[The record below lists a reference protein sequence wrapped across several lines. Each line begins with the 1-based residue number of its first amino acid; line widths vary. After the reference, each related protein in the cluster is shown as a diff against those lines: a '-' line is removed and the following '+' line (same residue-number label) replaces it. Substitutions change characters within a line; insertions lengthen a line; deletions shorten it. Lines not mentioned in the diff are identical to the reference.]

1 MTLKRFLACLLLL
14 GLLLSAVGC
23 NGTTSDTDGN
33 GTDDATNGTAAD
45 TTEAQTEVSVKVL
58 DLIKGGKTEYV
69 IVFSED
75 ASEAIISAANDLKA
89 AIRTYTGA
97 SVKCKDDFLGH
108 STAAATHEIL
118 IGTTNREES
127 AAAMTGL
134 RAGEFTITVQGEK
147 LVIGGLTERATEN
160 AVARFINDFLKRSD
174 TLFEGCK
181 DGSLSFSV
189 EDTVTT
195 KLNFTVESLTVNGVP
210 ITELQIV
217 IPTDYMAERG
227 VAKLLAR
234 HLRIYTGYIIP
245 VITED
250 AYSGD
255 CAIIVGKTKHST
267 LTAQNGKFVCEVTA
281 AGLEIVSDTQFG
293 YAEAYFEIQN
303 TLLATNKTTV
313 ALKTGDRCEGSDAAP
328 ADLERKG
335 DLRVMYH
342 NIWGTLNDNERS
354 YLGDRN
360 GYSKAIY
367 DAYKPDVLCMQES
380 WDAYIAADKLLFPWL
395 KANYGSLDNSGKKN
409 YIYYNQ
415 DTVELIESGYLKIN
429 SGDSGSAWAVFRHRA
444 TGELFGVINVHFPSN
459 YGVENNPD
467 LANQRRV
474 LDAQTSVRAM
484 ENILEKYP
492 DIPIIHGGDYNSTV
506 ANQPISILKNAGLTN
521 ARMLTNDSSAWGT
534 HFKGPT
540 YLDDDDT
547 FSFRI
552 MANPKVENAIDHIM
566 LRGSVQV
573 ERYHV
578 LNDLLALTASDHLAH
593 FVDLSFSE

>member
-1 MTLKRFLACLLLL
+1 MLLA
-14 GLLLSAVGC
+14 AVGC
-23 NGTTSDTDGN
+23 NGSDPNTEGN
-33 GTDDATNGTAAD
+33 GTDDATNGTAED
-45 TTEAQTEVSVKVL
+45 TTEAQTELPAKAL
-58 DLIKGGKTEYV
+58 DLIKGGKTDYT
-69 IVFSED
+69 IVFAED
-75 ASEAIISAANDLKA
+75 ASKAVISAANDLKA
-89 AIRTYTGA
+89 AIRSYTGA
-97 SVKCKDDFLGH
+97 SIKCKDDFLGH
-108 STAAATHEIL
+108 STTAATHEIL

-127 AAAMTGL
+127 AAAMANL

-147 LVIGGLTERATEN
+147 LVIGGLTDRATEN
-160 AVARFINDFLKRSD
+160 AVSRFINDFLKRSD

-181 DGSLSFSV
+181 DGSLSFSP
-189 EDTVTT
+189 EDTVRT
-195 KLNFTVESLTVNGVP
+195 KINFTIDSFAINGTP
-210 ITELQIV
+210 ISELQIV
-217 IPTDYMAERG
+217 IPTDYMAEKG

-234 HLRIYTGYIIP
+234 HLRIYTGYVLP

-250 AYSGD
+250 EYSGD
-255 CAIIVGKTKHST
+255 CAILVGKTKHST
-267 LTAQNGKFVCEVTA
+267 LTAPNGKFVCEVTA

-293 YAEAYFEIQN
+293 YAEAYFEIQD
-303 TLLATNKTTV
+303 TLLATGNSTV

-360 GYSKAIY
+360 GYSKAVY

-380 WDAYIAADKLLFPWL
+380 WDAYIFADKLLFPWL
-395 KANYGSLDNSGKKN
+395 KANYGSLDNTGKKN
-409 YIYYNQ
+409 YIYYNK

-429 SGDSGSAWAVFRHRA
+429 SSDSGSAWAVFKHRA
-444 TGELFGVINVHFPSN
+444 TGELFGVINVHFPSD

-484 ENILEKYP
+484 ERILEKYP
-492 DIPIIHGGDYNSTV
+492 NIPIIHGGDYNSTV
-506 ANQPISILKNAGLTN
+506 VNQPISVLKAAGLTN
-521 ARMLTNDSSAWGT
+521 ARMLTDDRSEWGT
-534 HFKGPT
+534 CFKGPT

-547 FSFRI
+547 FSFRTTVQ
-552 MANPKVENAIDHIM
+552 AKAENAIDHIM
-566 LRGSVQV
+566 LRGNVKV

-593 FVDLSFSE
+593 FVDLSFDE